1 MNIFTVSFFG
11 HRQIAY
17 SFSVEKKL
25 EKKIK
30 ELLLA
35 KEYLEFLVGR
45 DGEFDLLVASTVRRC
60 KRVFRDDNSALI
72 LMLPYE
78 TAEYKNNIESFH
90 KYYDEVE
97 ICDSSAK
104 KYFKTAHQARN
115 RSMVDRS
122 GLVIFCVERC
132 SGGAYQ
138 TMKYAANNGA
148 EYINL
153 LE

>member
-11 HRQIAY
+11 HRQIADP
-17 SFSVEKKL
+17 FAVEIRL
-25 EKKIK
+25 EEIIK
-30 ELLLA
+30 ELLLT
-35 KEYLEFLVGR
+35 KEYLEFIVGR

-104 KYFKTAHQARN
+104 KYFKTAHR
-115 RSMVDRS
+115 
-122 GLVIFCVERC
+122 
-132 SGGAYQ
+132 
-138 TMKYAANNGA
+138 
-148 EYINL
+148 
-153 LE
+153 